1 MTVEPRDLRWL
12 VDDVIPHTPALS
24 ALMGDVTVMPGRAIT
39 RDAISDIDIL
49 LVRSI
54 TPVDAALLSGS
65 RVQFVGTATAGT
77 DHFDVAA
84 ITELGLAWSAAP
96 ASNAVSV
103 VEYVLAALAE
113 TGWLKAVLSG
123 SPVGLVGLGQ
133 VGGRLAA
140 RLIRLGATVVAYDPN
155 IEPWPPGVIKA
166 DLNTVL
172 QQPVVSLHASLHDR
186 APFASREMIGAEQAR
201 TMVSAQ
207 ASWQGGGL
215 FINAGRGDLMSQG
228 ALKVLLESPWT
239 VVLDTWPGEPVL
251 EGDTLAEVNW
261 VSPHI
266 AGHSAQARERGSD
279 MLAASISRWSTG
291 QAAAASQP
299 SASTPRPPLEGLA
312 TRTSAGA
319 ADWLMQFLLDHS
331 VLPREDARVRAHG
344 RAGLSAA
351 DFDALRSRYAQP
363 NEWTGKC
370 IKLVDRDPEIMDV
383 VTRLGVLVSGEEEEK

>member
-1 MTVEPRDLRWL
+1 MTIEPRDLRWL

-39 RDAISDIDIL
+39 RDAVSDIDIL

-54 TPVDAALLSGS
+54 TPVNAALLSGS
-65 RVQFVGTATAGT
+65 RVQFVGTATAGI

-84 ITELGLAWSAAP
+84 ITELGLTWSAAP
-96 ASNAVSV
+96 GSNAVSV
-103 VEYVLAALAE
+103 VEYVLTALAE
-113 TGWLKAVLSG
+113 TEWLTAVLSG

-140 RLIRLGATVVAYDPN
+140 RLIRLGATVMAYDPN
-155 IEPWPPGVIKA
+155 IERWPAGVIKA

-172 QQPVVSLHASLHDR
+172 QQPVISLHASLHDS

-207 ASWQGGGL
+207 ASRQGGGL
-215 FINAGRGDLMSQG
+215 FINAGRGDLMSPE
-228 ALKVLLESPWT
+228 ALKVLLESRWT

-251 EGDTLAEVNW
+251 ERDTLAEVNW
-261 VSPHI
+261 ISPHI

-299 SASTPRPPLEGLA
+299 SASTPRPPLEGLV

-344 RAGLSAA
+344 MAGLSAA

-363 NEWTGKC
+363 NEWTGEC
-370 IKLVDRDPEIMDV
+370 IKLAEPDPEITDV
-383 VTRLGVLVSGEEEEK
+383 ATRLGVLVSGEEEER

>member
-54 TPVDAALLSGS
+54 TPVNAALLSGS
-65 RVQFVGTATAGT
+65 RVQFVGTATAGI

-84 ITELGLAWSAAP
+84 ITELGLTWSAAP
-96 ASNAVSV
+96 GSNAVSV
-103 VEYVLAALAE
+103 VEYVLTALAE
-113 TGWLKAVLSG
+113 TEWFRAVLSG

-133 VGGRLAA
+133 VGGRLAT
-140 RLIRLGATVVAYDPN
+140 RLIRLGATVMAYDPN
-155 IEPWPPGVIKA
+155 IEPWPAGVIKA

-172 QQPVVSLHASLHDR
+172 QQPVISLHASLHDS

-201 TMVSAQ
+201 IMVSAQ
-207 ASWQGGGL
+207 ASRQDGGL
-215 FINAGRGDLMSQG
+215 FINAGRGDLMSPE

-251 EGDTLAEVNW
+251 ERDTLAEVNW
-261 VSPHI
+261 ISPHI
-266 AGHSAQARERGSD
+266 AGHSVQARERGSD
-279 MLAASISRWSTG
+279 MLATSISRWSRG
-291 QAAAASQP
+291 QAATGLYPAAS
-299 SASTPRPPLEGLA
+299 AAGPRLEGLA
-312 TRTSAGA
+312 NHASADA
-319 ADWLMQFLLDHS
+319 TDWLMQFLLDHS

-370 IKLVDRDPEIMDV
+370 IKLVERDPEIMDV
-383 VTRLGVLVSGEEEEK
+383 ATRLGVLVSGEEEEK

>member
-207 ASWQGGGL
+207 ASGQGGGL

-291 QAAAASQP
+291 QAAAALQP
-299 SASTPRPPLEGLA
+299 SASTARPPLEGLA
-312 TRTSAGA
+312 NQPSADA
-319 ADWLMQFLLDHS
+319 VDWLMQFLLDHS
-331 VLPREDARVRAHG
+331 VLPREDARVRALG
-344 RAGLSAA
+344 MAGLSAA

-363 NEWTGKC
+363 NEWTGEC
-370 IKLVDRDPEIMDV
+370 IKLVERDPEITDV
-383 VTRLGVLVSGEEEEK
+383 ATRLGVLVSGEEEER

>member
-1 MTVEPRDLRWL
+1 MTIEPRDLRWL

-39 RDAISDIDIL
+39 RDAVSDIDIL

-54 TPVDAALLSGS
+54 TPVNAALLSGS
-65 RVQFVGTATAGT
+65 RVQFVGTATAGI

-84 ITELGLAWSAAP
+84 ITELGLTWSAAP
-96 ASNAVSV
+96 GSNAVSV
-103 VEYVLAALAE
+103 VEYVLTALAE
-113 TGWLKAVLSG
+113 TEWLTAVLSG

-140 RLIRLGATVVAYDPN
+140 RLIRLGATVMAYDPN
-155 IEPWPPGVIKA
+155 IEPWPAGVVKA

-172 QQPVVSLHASLHDR
+172 QQPVISLHASLHDS

-207 ASWQGGGL
+207 ASRQGGGL
-215 FINAGRGDLMSQG
+215 FINAGRGDLMSPE

-261 VSPHI
+261 ISPHI

-344 RAGLSAA
+344 MAGLSAA

-363 NEWTGKC
+363 NEWTGEC
-370 IKLVDRDPEIMDV
+370 IKLVEPDPEITDV
-383 VTRLGVLVSGEEEEK
+383 ATRLGVLVSGEEEER

>member
-1 MTVEPRDLRWL
+1 MTVEPRDLRWV

-24 ALMGDVTVMPGRAIT
+24 ALMGDVRVMPGRAIT
-39 RDAISDIDIL
+39 QDAISDVDIL

-54 TPVDAALLSGS
+54 TPVNAALLSGS
-65 RVQFVGTATAGT
+65 RVQFVGTATAGI

-84 ITELGLAWSAAP
+84 ITELGLTWAAAP
-96 ASNAVSV
+96 GSNAVSV
-103 VEYVLAALAE
+103 VEYVLTALAE
-113 TGWLKAVLSG
+113 TEWLKAVLSG

-155 IEPWPPGVIKA
+155 IEAWPAGVIKA

-172 QQPVVSLHASLHDR
+172 QQPVISLHASLHDSP
-186 APFASREMIGAEQAR
+186 PFASREMIGAEQAR
-201 TMVSAQ
+201 ALVSAQ
-207 ASWQGGGL
+207 ASRQGGGL
-215 FINAGRGDLMSQG
+215 FINAGRGDLMSQE
-228 ALKVLLESPWT
+228 ALKVMLESPWT

-251 EGDTLAEVNW
+251 AGDTLAEVNW

-291 QAAAASQP
+291 QAAAALQP
-299 SASTPRPPLEGLA
+299 AAATASPPLNELEN
-312 TRTSAGA
+312 RTSAEA
-319 ADWLMQFLLDHS
+319 ADWLMHFLLDHS

-344 RAGLSAA
+344 VAGLSAA

-363 NEWTGKC
+363 NEWTGSR
-370 IKLVDRDPEIMDV
+370 IKLQERDPEIVDV
-383 VTRLGVLVSGEEEEK
+383 ATRLGVLVSGEEEES